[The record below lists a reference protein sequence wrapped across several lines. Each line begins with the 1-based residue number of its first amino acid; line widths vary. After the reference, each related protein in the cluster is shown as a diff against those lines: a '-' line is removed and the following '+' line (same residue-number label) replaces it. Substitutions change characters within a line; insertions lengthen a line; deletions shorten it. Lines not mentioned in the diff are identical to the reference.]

1 MGAVELFGE
10 IPDPRWRNARHSLG
24 EILFIALAASLCG
37 AQSAVDMAD
46 FARSR
51 LAFLKQVLKLE
62 HGPPSHDTF
71 SRVFRLLEPKAFAGV
86 FHRFASGF
94 ASQAGVE
101 NVVAFD
107 GKALRRCYERGKA
120 FAPPL
125 MVSAWAAQTRMTLA
139 AQIAEGGNEVASVLE
154 MLSLFDLKGAVVTAD
169 ALHCHRAMA
178 EAVVAANG
186 DYALAVKA
194 NQPVLLREAKAV
206 IEAAGSR
213 RAISEEAAHDRHER
227 REAMVAPAPYL
238 GRTQDFAGLKA
249 VAKVT
254 SWREGE
260 ETTRWFLLSQVFE
273 PARLLAIVREHWGIE
288 NRLHWVLD
296 VVMEEDA
303 SRTRKDNT
311 RKDNGPAN
319 LAILKRLALN
329 VLRSNPDPTPIRRK
343 IKRAGWEPDFL
354 LSLLSNMR

>member
-10 IPDPRWRNARHSLG
+10 IPDPRWRNARHPLG
-24 EILFIALAASLCG
+24 EILFIALAAALCG
-37 AQSAVDMAD
+37 AENATDMAE

-51 LAFLKQVLKLE
+51 VGLLKQALKLE

-71 SRVFRLLEPKAFAGV
+71 SRVFRLLEPGAFAGV

-94 ASQAGVE
+94 AAQAGVE

-107 GKALRRCYERGKA
+107 GKALKRCYERGRA

-139 AQIAEGGNEVASVLE
+139 APIAQGGNEVAAVLE

-186 DYALAVKA
+186 DYALGVKA

-206 IEAAGSR
+206 LEAAKAPR
-213 RAISEEAAHDRHER
+213 RAASEGKAHDRHER
-227 REAMVAPAPYL
+227 REAVVAPAPYL

-254 SWREGE
+254 SWRDGE
-260 ETTRWFLLSQVFE
+260 ERTRWFLLSQVFE

-296 VVMEEDA
+296 VVLEEDA
-303 SRTRKDNT
+303 SRARKDNA
-311 RKDNGPAN
+311 PAN
-319 LAILKRLALN
+319 LAILRRLALN
-329 VLRSNPDPTPIRRK
+329 VLRSHPDPTPLRRK

-354 LSLLSNMR
+354 LSLLANMR

>member
-1 MGAVELFGE
+1 MGVVELFAE
-10 IPDPRWRNARHSLG
+10 VPDPRWRNARHDLG

-37 AQSAVDMAD
+37 AEGATDMAA

-51 LAFLKQVLKLE
+51 AELLKQVLKLE

-71 SRVFRLLEPKAFAGV
+71 SRVFRLIEPKAFAGV

-94 ASQAGVE
+94 AAQAGVE

-107 GKALRRCYERGKA
+107 GKALKRCYERGRA

-139 AQIAEGGNEVASVLE
+139 TQLAPGGNEVAAVLE
-154 MLSLFDLKGAVVTAD
+154 MLALFDLKGATVTAD

-186 DYALAVKA
+186 DYALAVKG
-194 NQPVLLREAKAV
+194 NQPILLREAKAV
-206 IEAAGSR
+206 IAAAKAPL
-213 RAISEEAAHDRHER
+213 RAASEGQAHDRSER
-227 REAMVAPAPYL
+227 REAVVVPAPYL

-249 VAKVT
+249 VAKLT
-254 SWREGE
+254 SWRNGE
-260 ETTRWFLLSQVFE
+260 EAVRYFLLSRVFE
-273 PARLLAIVREHWGIE
+273 PERLLAIVREHWGIE
-288 NRLHWVLD
+288 NRLHWMLD
-296 VVMEEDA
+296 VVMDEDA
-303 SRTRKDNT
+303 DRT

-319 LAILKRLALN
+319 LAILRRLALN
-329 VLRSNPDPTPIRRK
+329 VLRSHPDSTPIRRK
-343 IKRAGWEPDFL
+343 IKRAAWEPDFL
-354 LSLLSNMR
+354 LSLLANMR

>member
-1 MGAVELFGE
+1 MGVAELFAE
-10 IPDPRWRNARHSLG
+10 VPDPRWRNARHSLG
-24 EILFIALAASLCG
+24 EILFIALAAALCG
-37 AQSAVDMAD
+37 AESATDMAD

-51 LAFLKQVLKLE
+51 ISFLKQVLKLE

-71 SRVFRLLEPKAFAGV
+71 SRVFRLIEPKAFAGV

-94 ASQAGVE
+94 ALQAGVE

-139 AQIAEGGNEVASVLE
+139 AQIAEGGNEVAAVLE
-154 MLSLFDLKGAVVTAD
+154 MLVLFDLKGAVVTAD

-194 NQPVLLREAKAV
+194 NQPVLLRQAKA
-206 IEAAGSR
+206 ILEAVLDPA
-213 RAISEEAAHDRHER
+213 RAASEGKAHDRIER
-227 REAMVAPAPYL
+227 REAVVTPAPYL

-254 SWREGE
+254 SWRDGE

-303 SRTRKDNT
+303 NRA

-319 LAILKRLALN
+319 LAILRRLALN
-329 VLRSNPDPTPIRRK
+329 ILRAYPDTTPIRRK
-343 IKRAGWEPDFL
+343 IKRAGWEPTFL
-354 LSLLSNMR
+354 LSLLANMR